1 MVGKYN
7 EVARTSRPIFYEVVW
22 NDDHFYIQSSWT
34 AHVVYDAWKKI
45 AHKNNKTVSIS
56 LSAVL
61 SPYANKQYN
70 AQQIVRLLN
79 GCWDS
84 DLIEKENIVLGETV
98 EMYNRHKGGDYNYG
112 FKRLSI
118 SRLNLNDEFRK
129 AIEFT
134 CKDISLMQLC
144 FSAQA
149 ANVFNSAV
157 NLMDET
163 EVEGIELI
171 QKHSRAIYKFM
182 KREGAYNSKKHT
194 RNRVRMSSVSG
205 D

>member
-1 MVGKYN
+1 MVSKYS
-7 EVARTSRPIFYEVVW
+7 EVARTSRPIFYEVAW
-22 NDDHFYIQSSWT
+22 NEDRFYIQSSWT

-45 AHKNNKTVSIS
+45 AHDNKRTVKIS
-56 LSAVL
+56 LCAVL
-61 SPYANKQYN
+61 SPYANKAYN

-84 DLIEKENIVLGETV
+84 DLIEREEIINGETISLF
-98 EMYNRHKGGDYNYG
+98 NRNKGGDYNYG
-112 FKRLSI
+112 FKRLKVGI
-118 SRLNLNDEFRK
+118 LHLNDDFKK

-134 CKDISLMQLC
+134 CRDISLMQLC

-149 ANVFNSAV
+149 ANVFSSAI

-163 EVEGIELI
+163 ESEGIHLI
-171 QKHSRAIYKFM
+171 KKHSRAIYKFM

-194 RNRVRMSSVSG
+194 RSKLRMP
-205 D
+205 